1 MDTHGKVA
9 FQLSFKP
16 DVDNENDKAGGGE
29 GISYGL
35 LDFKNAFNWQRATRH
50 WHVSRGWRV
59 RGGSP
64 GLLLFLPGL
73 ARVLL
78 LSNPTPPATPTPHR
92 AIHAG
97 PVCYG
102 LTGTVTENEMGIST
116 ADFLQTL
123 VSMLRGKLARDFIMP
138 LLYGWTQ
145 STGRWEVHR
154 VGYRKFRFSVYQFVY
169 LLAYCCCD

>member
-1 MDTHGKVA
+1 MHIQICKCQGEVNVDVRLPNLFMDTHGKVA

-35 LDFKNAFNWQRATRH
+35 LDFKNAFNWHRATRH
-50 WHVSRGWRV
+50 WHVNGGWGV

-102 LTGTVTENEMGIST
+102 LTRTVTENEMGIST

-123 VSMLRGKLARDFIMP
+123 VSMLRGKLPRIFIMRCFMVEHSQRE
-138 LLYGWTQ
+138 G
-145 STGRWEVHR
+145 GRC
-154 VGYRKFRFSVYQFVY
+154 FV
-169 LLAYCCCD
+169 